1 MELFDDMHEKV
12 CNLSGIKEIC
22 IASTLK
28 TGDKEISF
36 YFRNDNHYAE
46 EIKEEAYLRTDKDEF
61 VIKQIEPS
69 DAWYKCTGT
78 MNVEELEGKQFPT
91 GFKTTEVTADECV
104 GEAIAG
110 TSWTV
115 ILCEVKKKRTV
126 SLDSNCSGWE
136 VIQQV
141 ITTYRCEIKFDSI
154 NKTIAI
160 YEKIGEDRGAYFME
174 RLNLKKLKI
183 QSNSYDFC
191 TRLIC
196 IGKDGLMLNIDGKNY
211 VENHQYSK
219 KVKTMTWKDERYTST
234 ESLRE
239 DGEAKLDELSKPYK
253 SYTAEIINLAEA
265 VQDEE
270 EKEQYRE
277 VFTIELGD
285 TVHLISKSANLRE
298 KHRIV
303 KMYEYPQTKEK
314 NKVELANTRLSF
326 EELQKTEQELS

>member
-1 MELFDDMHEKV
+1 MHEKV
-12 CNLSGIKEIC
+12 CNLSGLKETC
-22 IASTLK
+22 ITSTLK
-28 TGDKEISF
+28 TGDKEITF
-36 YFRNDNHYAE
+36 FFRKENHFAR

-69 DAWYKCTGT
+69 DTWYKCTGA

-104 GEAIAG
+104 KEAIAG
-110 TSWTV
+110 TLWTV
-115 ILCEVKKKRTV
+115 ILCEPTKKRTV
-126 SLDSNCSGWE
+126 SFDSNCSGWE

-141 ITTYRCEIKFDSI
+141 ITTYRCEIRFDSI

-160 YEKIGEDRGAYFME
+160 FEKIGEDRGGYFME

-196 IGKDGLMLNIDGKNY
+196 IGKEGLMLDVNGKNY
-211 VENHQYSK
+211 LENHQYSS
-219 KVKTMTWKDERYTST
+219 KVKTRTWKDERYTSV

-239 DGEAKLDELSKPYK
+239 DGEAKLEELSKPYK

-277 VFTIELGD
+277 VFSFGLGD
-285 TVHLISKSANLRE
+285 TVSLISKSQNLRE

-314 NKVELANTRLSF
+314 NKAELANTRLSF
-326 EELQKTEQELS
+326 EEVQKTEQELS

>member
-1 MELFDDMHEKV
+1 MELFNDMHKKV
-12 CNLSGIKEIC
+12 CNLSGLKETC
-22 IASTLK
+22 ITSTLK
-28 TGDKEISF
+28 TGDKEITF
-36 YFRNDNHYAE
+36 FFRKENHFAR

-69 DAWYKCTGT
+69 DAWCKCTGT

-91 GFKTTEVTADECV
+91 GFKTTEVTVDECV
-104 GEAIAG
+104 KEAIAG

-115 ILCEVKKKRTV
+115 ILCEPTKKRTV
-126 SLDSNCSGWE
+126 SFDSNCSGWE

-160 YEKIGEDRGAYFME
+160 FEKIGEDRGAYFME

-196 IGKDGLMLNIDGKNY
+196 IGKEGLMLDVDGKNY
-211 VENHQYSK
+211 LENHQYSG
-219 KVKTMTWKDERYTST
+219 KVKTRTWKDERYTSV

-277 VFTIELGD
+277 VFSFGLGD
-285 TVHLISKSANLRE
+285 TVSLISKSQNLRE

-314 NKVELANTRLSF
+314 NKAELANTRLSF
-326 EELQKTEQELS
+326 EEVQKTEQELS

>member
-1 MELFDDMHEKV
+1 MHEKV
-12 CNLSGIKEIC
+12 CNLSGLKETC
-22 IASTLK
+22 ITSTLK
-28 TGDKEISF
+28 TGDKEITF
-36 YFRNDNHYAE
+36 FFRKENHFAR
-46 EIKEEAYLRTDKDEF
+46 EIKEEAYLRTDEDEF

-91 GFKTTEVTADECV
+91 GFKTTEVTADECIR
-104 GEAIAG
+104 EAIAG

-115 ILCEVKKKRTV
+115 ILCEPTKKRTV
-126 SLDSNCSGWE
+126 SFDSNCSGWE

-160 YEKIGEDRGAYFME
+160 FEKIGEDKGAYFME

-196 IGKDGLMLNIDGKNY
+196 IGKEGLMIDVDGKNY
-211 VENHQYSK
+211 IENHQYSS
-219 KVKTMTWKDERYTST
+219 KVKTRTWKDERYTSV

-277 VFTIELGD
+277 AFSFGLGD
-285 TVHLISKSANLRE
+285 TVSLISKSQNIRE

-314 NKVELANTRLSF
+314 NKAELANTRLSF
-326 EELQKTEQELS
+326 EEVQKTEQELS

>member
-1 MELFDDMHEKV
+1 MELFNDMHEKV
-12 CNLSGIKEIC
+12 CNLSGLKETC
-22 IASTLK
+22 ITSTLK
-28 TGDKEISF
+28 TGDKEITF
-36 YFRNDNHYAE
+36 FFRKENHFAR
-46 EIKEEAYLRTDKDEF
+46 EIKEEAYLRTDEDEF

-91 GFKTTEVTADECV
+91 GFKTTEVTADECIR
-104 GEAIAG
+104 EAIAG

-115 ILCEVKKKRTV
+115 ILCEPTKKRTV
-126 SLDSNCSGWE
+126 SFDSNCSGWE

-160 YEKIGEDRGAYFME
+160 FEKIGEDKGAYFME

-196 IGKDGLMLNIDGKNY
+196 IGKEGLMIDVDGKNY
-211 VENHQYSK
+211 IENHQYSS
-219 KVKTMTWKDERYTST
+219 KVKTRTWKDERYTSV

-277 VFTIELGD
+277 AFSFGLGD
-285 TVHLISKSANLRE
+285 TVSLISKSQNIRE

-314 NKVELANTRLSF
+314 NKAELANTRLSF
-326 EELQKTEQELS
+326 EEVQKTEQELS

>member
-1 MELFDDMHEKV
+1 MELFNDMHKKV
-12 CNLSGIKEIC
+12 CNLSGLKETC
-22 IASTLK
+22 ITSTLK
-28 TGDKEISF
+28 TGDKGITF
-36 YFRNDNHYAE
+36 FFRKENHFAR

-104 GEAIAG
+104 KEAIAG

-115 ILCEVKKKRTV
+115 ILCEPTKKRTV
-126 SLDSNCSGWE
+126 SFDSNCSGWE

-160 YEKIGEDRGAYFME
+160 FEKIGEDRGAYFME

-196 IGKDGLMLNIDGKNY
+196 IGKEGLMLDVDGKNY
-211 VENHQYSK
+211 LENHQYSG
-219 KVKTMTWKDERYTST
+219 KVKTRTWKDERYTSV

-270 EKEQYRE
+270 EKEKYRE
-277 VFTIELGD
+277 VFSFGLGD
-285 TVHLISKSANLRE
+285 TVSLISKSQNLRE

-326 EELQKTEQELS
+326 EEVQKTEQELS

>member
-1 MELFDDMHEKV
+1 MELFNDMHEKV
-12 CNLSGIKEIC
+12 CNLSGLKETC
-22 IASTLK
+22 ITSTLK
-28 TGDKEISF
+28 TGDKEITF
-36 YFRNDNHYAE
+36 FFRKENHFAR

-69 DAWYKCTGT
+69 DTWYKCTGA

-104 GEAIAG
+104 KEAIAG
-110 TSWTV
+110 TLWTV
-115 ILCEVKKKRTV
+115 ILCEPTKKRTV
-126 SLDSNCSGWE
+126 SFDSNCSGWE

-141 ITTYRCEIKFDSI
+141 ITTYRCEIRFDSI

-160 YEKIGEDRGAYFME
+160 FEKIGEDRGGYFME

-196 IGKDGLMLNIDGKNY
+196 IGKEGLMLDVNGKNY
-211 VENHQYSK
+211 LENHQYSS
-219 KVKTMTWKDERYTST
+219 KVKTRTWKDERYTSV

-239 DGEAKLDELSKPYK
+239 DGEAKLEELSKPYK

-277 VFTIELGD
+277 VFSFGLGD
-285 TVHLISKSANLRE
+285 TVSLISKSQNLRE

-314 NKVELANTRLSF
+314 NKAELANTRLSF
-326 EELQKTEQELS
+326 EEVQKTEQELS

>member
-1 MELFDDMHEKV
+1 M
-12 CNLSGIKEIC
+12 
-22 IASTLK
+22 
-28 TGDKEISF
+28 
-36 YFRNDNHYAE
+36 
-46 EIKEEAYLRTDKDEF
+46 
-61 VIKQIEPS
+61 
-69 DAWYKCTGT
+69 
-78 MNVEELEGKQFPT
+78 
-91 GFKTTEVTADECV
+91 
-104 GEAIAG
+104 
-110 TSWTV
+110 
-115 ILCEVKKKRTV
+115 
-126 SLDSNCSGWE
+126 
-136 VIQQV
+136 IQQV